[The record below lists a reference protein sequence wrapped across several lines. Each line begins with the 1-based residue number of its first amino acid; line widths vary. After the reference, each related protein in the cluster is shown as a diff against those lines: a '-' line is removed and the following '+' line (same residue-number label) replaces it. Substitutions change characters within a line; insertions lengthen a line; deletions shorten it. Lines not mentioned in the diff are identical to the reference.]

1 MSDDSSEE
9 KTEEPTAKKLEKAK
23 EDGQVARSQ
32 ELSVAAMMIGVA
44 CFLYLFGGYMILQ
57 LSEVFE
63 AGFTFDRKDV
73 FSDNLLPTTFGSHA
87 MDSIM
92 VVVPIFV
99 LAVLIAIGA
108 AGMLGGYIFSL
119 KSIAPKASK
128 INPMAGLKRMFGT
141 KALID
146 LSKALAKFSLVGIT
160 LYLVVSESFDTLVS
174 LGFMSLGPAM
184 AEAGNLIAGG
194 TVLVTLTLIVA
205 AGIDVPYQIY
215 EINQKM
221 KMTKQEVKDEFK
233 DTEGRPE
240 VKAQIRRKQR
250 EMAMGAMMESVADA
264 DVIIV
269 NPEHFAV
276 ALSYDPSSNGAPVVV
291 AKGAD
296 FMAQGIRERA
306 AEHGVPLFSS
316 PTLARALYFTTDIN
330 QSVPES
336 LYYAVAQVIAYVFS
350 LNSLGP
356 GSTVAEKPR
365 PEVPAGMRYNTE
377 GALDDDSKDT

>member
-9 KTEEPTAKKLEKAK
+9 KSEEPTAKKLEKAK

>member
-233 DTEGRPE
+233 DTEGRP
-240 VKAQIRRKQR
+240 
-250 EMAMGAMMESVADA
+250 
-264 DVIIV
+264 
-269 NPEHFAV
+269 
-276 ALSYDPSSNGAPVVV
+276 
-291 AKGAD
+291 
-296 FMAQGIRERA
+296 
-306 AEHGVPLFSS
+306 
-316 PTLARALYFTTDIN
+316 
-330 QSVPES
+330 
-336 LYYAVAQVIAYVFS
+336 
-350 LNSLGP
+350 
-356 GSTVAEKPR
+356 
-365 PEVPAGMRYNTE
+365 
-377 GALDDDSKDT
+377 

>member
-1 MSDDSSEE
+1 MAEQDTTEE
-9 KTEEPTAKKLEKAK
+9 RTEEPTAKRLEKAQ

-44 CFLYLFGGYMILQ
+44 CFMYLFGGYLITQ
-57 LSEVFE
+57 LSEVFVS
-63 AGFTFDRKDV
+63 GFTFDQNDV
-73 FSDNLLPTTFGSHA
+73 YSDNLLPVAFGGHA
-87 MDSIM
+87 LESMM
-92 VVVPIFV
+92 VVLPIFI
-99 LAVLIAIGA
+99 LAVLIALGA
-108 AGMLGGYIFSL
+108 AGVLGGYIFSF

-128 INPMAGLKRMFGT
+128 INPMSGLKRMFGT
-141 KALID
+141 KALVD
-146 LSKALAKFSLVGIT
+146 LSKALAKFSLVGVT
-160 LYLVVSESFDTLVS
+160 LYLVVSESFNAIVS
-174 LGFMSLGPAM
+174 LGFMDLKPAM
-184 AEAGNLIAGG
+184 TEAGDMIAAG
-194 TVLVTLTLIVA
+194 TVLVTLTLIA
-205 AGIDVPYQIY
+205 AAAIDVPYQIY
-215 EINQKM
+215 EYNKKM

-250 EMAMGAMMESVADA
+250 EMAMGQMMEAVADA

-356 GSTVAEKPR
+356 GSSVADKPR
-365 PEVPAGMRYNTE
+365 PEVPAGMRYNTD
-377 GALDDDSKDT
+377 GTLAD

>member
-174 LGFMSLGPAM
+174 LGFMSLGSAM

-377 GALDDDSKDT
+377 GALDDDSKDI

>member
-1 MSDDSSEE
+1 MADQDTSEE
-9 KTEEPTAKKLEKAK
+9 RSEEPTAKRLEKAQ

-44 CFLYLFGGYMILQ
+44 FFMYLFGGYLITQ
-57 LSEVFE
+57 LSEVFVS
-63 AGFTFDRKDV
+63 GFTFDRKDIY
-73 FSDNLLPTTFGSHA
+73 SDNLLPVAFGGHA
-87 MDSIM
+87 LESML
-92 VVVPIFV
+92 VVLPIFI
-99 LAVLIAIGA
+99 LAVLIALGA
-108 AGMLGGYIFSL
+108 AGILGGYIFSL
-119 KSIAPKASK
+119 KSLAPKASK

-141 KALID
+141 KALVD
-146 LSKALAKFSLVGIT
+146 LSKALAKFSLVGVT
-160 LYLVVSESFDTLVS
+160 LYLVVSESFNVLVS
-174 LGFMSLGPAM
+174 LGFMDLRPAM
-184 AEAGNLIAGG
+184 AEAGEMIGAG

-205 AGIDVPYQIY
+205 AAIDVPYQIY
-215 EINQKM
+215 EYNKKM

-250 EMAMGAMMESVADA
+250 EMAMGQMMEAVADA

-306 AEHGVPLFSS
+306 AENGVPLFSS

-330 QSVPES
+330 ESVPES

-356 GSTVAEKPR
+356 GSSVADRPQ

-377 GALDDDSKDT
+377 GTLED

>member
-1 MSDDSSEE
+1 MSDDSTEE

-356 GSTVAEKPR
+356 GSTAAEKPR